1 MRPAGNRAELMASV
15 RRPARCCTLGPLFV
29 FVLVD
34 ALGWNL
40 LPPAG
45 FLPDLLPY
53 QRPLRTILG
62 FSSGAI
68 PTLLTGQPPQVHGHW
83 NLLAY
88 DPTNSRFA
96 WLRHFS
102 SLPRPWLGNRYAR
115 RLVQLI
121 GRRCLGAGSS
131 FACAVHPRLLPL
143 LKWTEERN
151 FYAPGGLAPAT
162 SVFDQWVR
170 HDLPFRIYSYRD
182 GWRHVPDDDLLGRA
196 ERDLRRGVARAYF
209 VYLSEL
215 DHFLHLHRTE
225 PDAVRSRL
233 NHLAGQLRQLFTIAR
248 EADCEAE
255 LSVAS
260 DHGMAP
266 VTRQFDLVA
275 AVQALGFRMPEEYLA
290 IYDSSMARFWFF
302 NSAARRMI
310 TARLNQLPCGR
321 ILTADE
327 LAREGVFFAD
337 QRFGETIFLLHPG
350 WLAATS
356 DFHGRGWRPTG
367 MHGYHPTD
375 ADSSAV
381 LLSSHPPPA
390 SLTTIAGLR
399 DWLQRPITAPAEV
412 APRCTEVPS

>member
-1 MRPAGNRAELMASV
+1 MKPAEIHAHPTSSV
-15 RRPARCCTLGPLFV
+15 RRVSRGAGGPLFV

-40 LPPAG
+40 LPPSG
-45 FLPDLLPY
+45 LLPDLLPH
-53 QRPLRTILG
+53 QRPLRSILG

-88 DPTNSRFA
+88 DPPNSRFA

-102 SLPRPWLGNRYAR
+102 WLPASWLGNRYSR
-115 RLVQLI
+115 RLVQLL
-121 GRRCLGAGSS
+121 GRCCLGAGSS

-143 LKWTEERN
+143 LRWTEERN

-162 SVFDQWVR
+162 SVFDEWEQYG
-170 HDLPFRIYSYRD
+170 LPFRIYSYRD
-182 GWRHVPDDDLLGRA
+182 GWRHVPDEDLLARA
-196 ERDLRRGVARAYF
+196 ERDLRRGVASAYF
-209 VYLSEL
+209 VYLSGL

-225 PDAVRSRL
+225 PDLVRARL
-233 NHLAGQLRQLFTIAR
+233 NQLAGQLRRLFTVAR
-248 EADCEAE
+248 EADPEAE

-266 VTRQFDLVA
+266 VTRRFDLVA
-275 AVQALGFRMPEEYLA
+275 GVEALGFRMPGEYLA

-302 NSAARRMI
+302 SAAARRMI
-310 TARLNQLPCGR
+310 TARLRQLPCGR
-321 ILTADE
+321 ILTPAE
-327 LAREGVFFAD
+327 LAAEGVLFAD
-337 QRFGETIFLLHPG
+337 QRFGEVVFLLHPG

-356 DFHGRGWRPTG
+356 DFHGRGWHPTG
-367 MHGYHPTD
+367 MHGYDPAD

-381 LLSSHPPPA
+381 LLSSHAPPPA
-390 SLTTIAGLR
+390 LTTIAGLH
-399 DWLQRPITAPAEV
+399 DWLRRPILAAAAVGPRCAEV
-412 APRCTEVPS
+412 AS